1 MIKVCHVTSA
11 HGEEDDRIFLK
22 ECISLADN
30 GYEVYLVER
39 GNTYDKD
46 GVHIIGLG
54 EIPENRLKRMIS
66 GGKRAYRKAMEI
78 DADIY
83 QLHDP
88 ELLPYAVKMK
98 KKGKTVLFDS
108 HEDVPAQI
116 MDKYWIPGFLRCLT
130 AKLYK
135 SYETHVVKRI
145 DAVVAATP
153 HIAEQ
158 FAGRAKK
165 IEIINNYPKLNDI
178 QYHDAPFANR
188 ERIICYAGGIDE
200 IRGEKI
206 MIEAMRDTD
215 GKMIIAGPHDII
227 DISENEQCV

>member
-1 MIKVCHVTSA
+1 MVTVCHVTNA

-22 ECISLADN
+22 ECISLANN
-30 GYEVYLVER
+30 GYDVYLVER

-54 EIPENRLKRMIS
+54 LIPENRLKRMII
-66 GGKRAYRKAMEI
+66 GGKRAYQKAMEI
-78 DADIY
+78 NADVY
-83 QLHDP
+83 QIHDP
-88 ELLPYAVKMK
+88 ELLPYALKMK
-98 KKGKTVLFDS
+98 KQGKIVLFDS

-116 MDKYWIPGFLRCLT
+116 IDKYWIPKIFRYLT

-158 FAGRAKK
+158 FVGRAKK
-165 IEIINNYPKLNDI
+165 IEVINNYPKLDDI
-178 QYHDAPFANR
+178 KYHERPFAER
-188 ERIICYAGGIDE
+188 ETIICYAGGIDE

-206 MIEAMRDTD
+206 MIEAMRDINGT
-215 GKMIIAGPHDII
+215 MIIAGPHDIF
-227 DISENEQCV
+227 DISGNE